1 MCVPEGPLWAYS
13 GVWTILSHPQSLLT
27 LQTSA
32 PTGWLSISGPGADR
46 EPGRLTLR
54 VGLARA
60 RGPYSGTQA
69 QHTPYTLAGGPP
81 ASLSRAL
88 RLSAHMQPHTG
99 CPRAPTFSPLM
110 KRSFSLRFT

>member
-69 QHTPYTLAGGPP
+69 QHTPYTLLVVLQPVYQEPCASQPTCSHTRRAPGPP
-81 ASLSRAL
+81 PS
-88 RLSAHMQPHTG
+88 PH
-99 CPRAPTFSPLM
+99 S
-110 KRSFSLRFT
+110 